1 MIAMGEG
8 ATEKSSEALRDQ
20 VRRELSRYLGT
31 PASSIDIPI
40 NADKYHG
47 DHVRGR
53 DNSSVRE
60 IFQIMWNL
68 NEAGL
73 RDPSLGTTRRSAIT
87 LSRALGLIVGDLLDA
102 CHARP
107 LQYTE
112 LGPEPSKTK
121 VILRQLLEGG
131 ADIRRYTSVDINPT
145 SREVMREEI
154 SELIPSNVID
164 SRQVLFDQ
172 LHRTDYRIS
181 GMMNVVTMLGF
192 EEGNE
197 HPEMVASML
206 ERLLWPGDLVL
217 SEMQLLSPGGW
228 MPIFSFYHTSLMRRF
243 SQLVLERYMPDF
255 ESEYAVYLV
264 PDKVG
269 SSSVPFMIAVT
280 AEKIS
285 ANSQP
290 GDRLL
295 VTNYCIKL
303 SADAYRK
310 QREASGKLRVLAQ
323 RATGD
328 GTIAFQLAQRT

>member
-1 MIAMGEG
+1 MALGNDESG
-8 ATEKSSEALRDQ
+8 QPSEALRDQ

-31 PASSIDIPI
+31 PADSIDIPV
-40 NADKYHG
+40 NVDKYYV
-47 DHVRGR
+47 DHVCSR

-60 IFQIMWNL
+60 IFQIMWDL

-73 RDPSLGTTRRSAIT
+73 RDPTLGTTRRSAIT
-87 LSRALGLIVGDLLDA
+87 LSRALGLIVGDLLEI
-102 CHARP
+102 CRSRP

-131 ADIRRYTSVDINPT
+131 ANVRRYTSVDINPT
-145 SREVMREEI
+145 SREAMREEI

-172 LHRTDYRIS
+172 LHRTDYRLS

-197 HPEMVASML
+197 HPEVVASML
-206 ERLLWPGDLVL
+206 ERLLRPGDVVL

-228 MPIFSFYHTSLMRRF
+228 MPIFNFYHTSLMRRF
-243 SQLVLERYMPDF
+243 SQLILKRYMPDV
-255 ESEYAVYLV
+255 ESDYAVYLV
-264 PDKVG
+264 PAIVG
-269 SSSVPFMIAVT
+269 GSSVPSMIAVT

-285 ANSQP
+285 AN
-290 GDRLL
+290 
-295 VTNYCIKL
+295 
-303 SADAYRK
+303 
-310 QREASGKLRVLAQ
+310 
-323 RATGD
+323 
-328 GTIAFQLAQRT
+328 